1 MNKLHFIMN
10 VYIMQLMQYFIN
22 IENVSAYEIYA
33 LNCSQKI
40 YNKTQNT
47 LKILQINRYINK
59 YIHIY
64 IYK

>member
-1 MNKLHFIMN
+1 
-10 VYIMQLMQYFIN
+10 MQLMQYFIN

-40 YNKTQNT
+40 YIYNKTQNT
-47 LKILQINRYINK
+47 LKILQINRYIKK

-64 IYK
+64 VHK

>member
-1 MNKLHFIMN
+1 MN
-10 VYIMQLMQYFIN
+10 VYIMQLMQYLIN

-33 LNCSQKI
+33 LNCLQKI

-64 IYK
+64 VHK